1 MQKINEYKY
10 NTNCQP
16 IDGECKKAK
25 MQNTIKYKNSMNGY
39 EKETWLFAFWLFV
52 QRYFT
57 SVPACLFL
65 WRTKYPQRRKEM
77 FDALFLFDTMLSLF
91 MVGKLQ
97 TKSAR
102 QAPVW
107 SLLTDK
113 NYAKTQT
120 TRRTIVKWRC
130 LYIWKTGCC
139 ISDANLC
146 VHAATCT

>member
-1 MQKINEYKY
+1 MCIGSVSQPDVTLSACQPIDGECKKTKIQKYNKIPKYKKIQKINEYKY

-65 WRTKYPQRRKEM
+65 
-77 FDALFLFDTMLSLF
+77 
-91 MVGKLQ
+91 
-97 TKSAR
+97 
-102 QAPVW
+102 
-107 SLLTDK
+107 
-113 NYAKTQT
+113 
-120 TRRTIVKWRC
+120 
-130 LYIWKTGCC
+130 
-139 ISDANLC
+139 
-146 VHAATCT
+146 